1 LLNIFEGGSLLSYC
15 TVLISQK
22 KPLCPP
28 QKVQLDLSFARSIQ
42 KLLQLNRWCFGLG
55 LGIIKTWEAK
65 NSKFPDLLWRT
76 RHLKSA
82 DFSTLKFQVLIVR
95 LSQDLDSVHIF
106 ESEDH
111 LDNRKKKNW
120 SLFYRQTRWKR
131 NNSGHRDPRFWLSVY
146 FWRWKPPRQ
155 QNQNNLS
162 NIYLSNVS
170 KQVKFSKLAILI
182 VETQDLGYLTLI
194 PFGKFEDIT
203 VLMAK
208 TCYFDSKLECFQ
220 LIGP

>member
-1 LLNIFEGGSLLSYC
+1 M
-15 TVLISQK
+15 LISQK

-111 LDNRKKKNW
+111 LDNRKKKIDP
-120 SLFYRQTRWKR
+120 FFTVKR
-131 NNSGHRDPRFWLSVY
+131 VGN
-146 FWRWKPPRQ
+146 
-155 QNQNNLS
+155 
-162 NIYLSNVS
+162 
-170 KQVKFSKLAILI
+170 ATILVI
-182 VETQDLGYLTLI
+182 ETQDFGYLSI
-194 PFGKFEDIT
+194 FEGESHLDNRI
-203 VLMAK
+203 K
-208 TCYFDSKLECFQ
+208 TIWAIFISQTCQNKSNFQ
-220 LIGP
+220 NWQYWL